1 MALGSPN
8 RSALEL
14 QVEMLP
20 DEKPAGNLP
29 APSSAAPA
37 LRRRRP
43 AFGLTVRLLRPQTGS
58 HHLCQ
63 HPGTPRASPSP
74 PTSHVGGAAAPGGP
88 PGERALAH
96 RAAQQ
101 RASRVQP
108 PAGRPQPLTLPA
120 RSPGPARP
128 RPSAGPRGSRR
139 PAIGRWGGR
148 AGAPAA
154 AAPAAAGRAGAPA
167 ACCCGAAAVRG
178 VLIAAA
184 HDS

>member
-63 HPGTPRASPSP
+63 HPGTPRASPALPPAMLAVLRPQAARPVSGRCPIVLLSSVQAGCSRQQAGPSPSPSP
-74 PTSHVGGAAAPGGP
+74 PAP
-88 PGERALAH
+88 LA
-96 RAAQQ
+96 R
-101 RASRVQP
+101 
-108 PAGRPQPLTLPA
+108 PA
-120 RSPGPARP
+120 RAPRLARVAA
-128 RPSAGPRGSRR
+128 AGPRSGDGAGEQAPQLRR
-139 PAIGRWGGR
+139 PPPP
-148 AGAPAA
+148 PAEQV
-154 AAPAAAGRAGAPA
+154 RLRR
-167 ACCCGAAAVRG
+167 AAVVQPQLG
-178 VLIAAA
+178 GY
-184 HDS
+184 